1 MPEVSEA
8 PKGSTNTV
16 PPTSTSTS
24 TLSSEQ
30 KLDTQTQQTG
40 DTSKRRVII
49 RTVGLKKSYVM
60 KGVVTEALRGINVEI
75 YQGEFIAVMGP
86 SGSGKSTFFNMIGAL
101 DSPTVGRVFI
111 DEVDVAQL
119 TAEELAYLRCHK
131 IGYIFQSYN
140 LIKYMTALENVTTP
154 MAFGGVMPDDARERG
169 MGLLDLVGL
178 KARWFHRPIEMSG
191 GQQQR
196 VAIARSLANNPSVLL
211 CDEPTANLD
220 LHTGQEIL
228 ELLQKL
234 NKQNGVTVI
243 CATHDHRTMNICD
256 RLMWIRDGH
265 IERLADRADV
275 HIEVGGIDN
284 H

>member
-1 MPEVSEA
+1 MAEHTDPQ
-8 PKGSTNTV
+8 T
-16 PPTSTSTS
+16 
-24 TLSSEQ
+24 
-30 KLDTQTQQTG
+30 DTG
-40 DTSKRRVII
+40 EGRVII

-60 KGVVTEALRGINVEI
+60 KDVVTEALRGVDVEI
-75 YQGEFIAVMGP
+75 LTGEFISVMGP

-101 DSPTVGRVFI
+101 DSPTTGRVFI

-154 MAFGGVMPDDARERG
+154 MAFGGVQPDAARERG

-178 KARWFHRPIEMSG
+178 KDRWHHRPVEMSG

-228 ELLQKL
+228 DILQRL
-234 NKQNGVTVI
+234 NKEKGVTII
-243 CATHDHRTMNICD
+243 CATHDHRMMDICD
-256 RLMWIRDGH
+256 RLMWIRDGM
-265 IERLADRADV
+265 IDRIARRDEV
-275 HIEVGGIDN
+275 HVEVGGIGGMEE
-284 H
+284 

>member
-1 MPEVSEA
+1 MAEHTEPQTE
-8 PKGSTNTV
+8 
-16 PPTSTSTS
+16 PT
-24 TLSSEQ
+24 
-30 KLDTQTQQTG
+30 TG
-40 DTSKRRVII
+40 AQRVII

-60 KGVVTEALRGINVEI
+60 KDVVTEALRGVDVEI
-75 YQGEFIAVMGP
+75 FTGEFISVMGP

-101 DSPTVGRVFI
+101 DSPTTGRVFI

-154 MAFGGVMPDDARERG
+154 MAFGGVQPDEARERG

-178 KARWFHRPIEMSG
+178 ADRWHHRPIEMSG

-228 ELLQKL
+228 NILRRL
-234 NKQNGVTVI
+234 NKEKGVTII
-243 CATHDHRTMNICD
+243 CATHDHRMMDICD
-256 RLMWIRDGH
+256 RLMWIRDGM
-265 IERLADRADV
+265 IDRIARRDEV
-275 HIEVGGIDN
+275 HVEVGGIGGVDE
-284 H
+284 